1 MSKSKADFRV
11 TIGVESKAYKQAIR
25 EVNKENREFKKQAR
39 EAFKQ
44 SKLDAD
50 NGFGGIVAMA
60 KKLAP
65 AISAGA
71 AAMKVAQT
79 AMQENQR
86 FTDEWAR
93 ITESAKATYES
104 FVDSLVNA
112 DFSYFFE
119 NMGHIVEAAREAAD
133 ALDNLDT
140 TKIFSDLALSQI
152 QLDASKYRYTLR
164 SKSSTEEEKA
174 AAREGLIATRDK
186 QMQVALDNKDANMQA
201 FASKLADYVSR
212 KGYAA
217 SASDFVETGA
227 DGRLQ
232 AKKGSLFEKYYG
244 DLATYRKWDAIYK
257 EEIAARKKTYTSI
270 DPKTGAILRTRGWGN
285 MSDAAFEE
293 LRAFLELSD
302 DKLKEVFGYYESGL
316 NDLRQVYDAMAS
328 DSRYISADTTTL
340 PTTLPKGRGS
350 VGSSAKVYEEG
361 SIGWLEERIAKYRED
376 LKAATTQLAMDEA
389 NHWIARYER
398 DLESLK
404 KAAESVSVAT
414 QGATQGAIGGGIGL
428 QGLSSYGAMKTT
440 NLALFSSKPAVK
452 GEVEANEDL
461 VDSAEIATEG
471 LALVSDSLNTLG
483 LTGKIADVGLKKTIN
498 FLGRALSFVGG
509 IIGGGVGKALQI
521 GGGIVGSFDS
531 GGIVGGTSYR
541 GDKLPAMV
549 NSREMILN
557 ATQQKQLFDMINGG
571 ASGANTA
578 TVVVRGEDTYISL
591 RNYGRRT
598 GKYYLP

>member
-1 MSKSKADFRV
+1 MAKSNVDYRV
-11 TIGVESKAYKQAIR
+11 TLGVESKAYKQALR
-25 EVNKENREFKKQAR
+25 EVNRENREFKKQAR

-174 AAREGLIATRDK
+174 AAREGLIATRDR
-186 QMQVALDNKDANMQA
+186 QMQNALDNKDANMQA
-201 FASKLADYVSR
+201 FASKLANYVSR

-270 DPKTGAILRTRGWGN
+270 DPKTGAIVRMRGWGN

-328 DSRYISADTTTL
+328 DSRYISAGVASAT
-340 PTTLPKGRGS
+340 KGGGS
-350 VGSSAKVYEEG
+350 AGSSAKVYEEG

-376 LKAATTQLAMDEA
+376 LKAATAQLAMDEA
-389 NHWIARYER
+389 NYWIARYER
-398 DLESLK
+398 ELEPLK
-404 KAAESVSVAT
+404 KASESFS
-414 QGATQGAIGGGIGL
+414 GATQGAIGSGIGL

-498 FLGRALSFVGG
+498 FMGRALSFVGG

>member
-39 EAFKQ
+39 ESFKQ
-44 SKLDAD
+44 AKLDAD
-50 NGFGGIVAMA
+50 GGFGGIVAMA

-112 DFSYFFE
+112 DFSYFFG

-133 ALDNLDT
+133 AIDNLDT

-152 QLDASKYRYTLR
+152 QLEASKYRYTLR

-186 QMQVALDNKDANMQA
+186 QMQVALDKSDANMQA
-201 FASKLADYVSR
+201 FAATLASFVSN

-244 DLATYRKWDAIYK
+244 DLATYRQWDAIYK
-257 EEIAARKKTYTSI
+257 EELEQRNRIVATSYS
-270 DPKTGAILRTRGWGN
+270 PTTGAAIHTYAKGN

-293 LRAFLELSD
+293 LRAYLELSD
-302 DKLKEVFGYYESGL
+302 DKLKEVFGYYQQGL

-328 DSRYISADTTTL
+328 DSRYISAGVASAT
-340 PTTLPKGRGS
+340 KGGAGAATS
-350 VGSSAKVYEEG
+350 PAKVYEEG

-389 NHWIARYER
+389 NYWIARYER
-398 DLESLK
+398 DLEPLK
-404 KAAESVSVAT
+404 KASESFS
-414 QGATQGAIGGGIGL
+414 GATQGAIGGGIGL
-428 QGLSSYGAMKTT
+428 QGLSSYGAMETT

-452 GEVEANEDL
+452 GEVEANENL
-461 VDSAEIATEG
+461 SKSAEIATEG
-471 LALVSDSLNTLG
+471 LMLVSDTMQRIG
-483 LTGKIADVGLKKTIN
+483 LTSQIADEGL
-498 FLGRALSFVGG
+498 RATMNVFGNVLAF
-509 IIGGGVGKALQI
+509 A
-521 GGGIVGSFDS
+521 GSFFGGMGGKVLSGLGSLIGSFAD
-531 GGIVGGTSYR
+531 GGIVGGTSYT
-541 GDKLPAMV
+541 GDRLTARV
-549 NSREMILN
+549 NSGEMILN
-557 ATQQKQLFDMINGG
+557 AAQQGQLFKMLNSGG
-571 ASGANTA
+571 VGGGGW
-578 TVVVRGEDTYISL
+578 VLRGEDIYSSI

-598 GKYYLP
+598 GKINLP

>member
-39 EAFKQ
+39 ESFKQ
-44 SKLDAD
+44 AKLDAD
-50 NGFGGIVAMA
+50 NGFGGIVAIA

-133 ALDNLDT
+133 AIDNLDT

-152 QLDASKYRYTLR
+152 QLDASKYLYILR

-186 QMQVALDNKDANMQA
+186 QMQVALDKSDANMQA
-201 FASKLADYVSR
+201 FAATLASFVSN

-244 DLATYRKWDAIYK
+244 NGDLATYRKWDAIYK
-257 EEIAARKKTYTSI
+257 EELAERNRIVATSYS
-270 DPKTGAILRTRGWGN
+270 PTTGAAIHTYAKGN

-302 DKLKEVFGYYESGL
+302 VKLKEAFGYYESGL

-328 DSRYISADTTTL
+328 DSRYISAGVASAT
-340 PTTLPKGRGS
+340 KGGAGAATS
-350 VGSSAKVYEEG
+350 PAKVYKEG
-361 SIGWLEERIAKYRED
+361 SIGWLEERIAKHRED

-389 NHWIARYER
+389 NYWIARYER
-398 DLESLK
+398 DLEPLK
-404 KAAESVSVAT
+404 KASDSFS
-414 QGATQGAIGGGIGL
+414 GATQGAIGGGIGL
-428 QGLSSYGAMKTT
+428 QGLSSYGAMKPIS
-440 NLALFSSKPAVK
+440 LALFSSKPAVK

-557 ATQQKQLFDMINGG
+557 ATQQKQLFDIINSG

>member
-39 EAFKQ
+39 ESFKQ
-44 SKLDAD
+44 AKLDAD

-71 AAMKVAQT
+71 AAMKVVQT

-140 TKIFSDLALSQI
+140 TKIFSNLTLSQI
-152 QLDASKYRYTLR
+152 QLDASKYRYILR

-201 FASKLADYVSR
+201 FAAKLADYVSR
-212 KGYAA
+212 KGYAV
-217 SASDFVETGA
+217 SASDFVEMGA

-244 DLATYRKWDAIYK
+244 NGDLATYRQWDAIYK
-257 EEIAARKKTYTSI
+257 EELAERNRIVATSYS
-270 DPKTGAILRTRGWGN
+270 PTTGAAIHTYAKGN

-302 DKLKEVFGYYESGL
+302 DKLKEVFGYYQQGL

-340 PTTLPKGRGS
+340 PKGRGS
-350 VGSSAKVYEEG
+350 AGSSAKVYEEG

-389 NHWIARYER
+389 NYWIARYER
-398 DLESLK
+398 DLEPLK
-404 KAAESVSVAT
+404 KASESFS
-414 QGATQGAIGGGIGL
+414 GATQGAIGGGIGL

-461 VDSAEIATEG
+461 SKSAEIATDG
-471 LALVSDSLNTLG
+471 LMLVSDTMQRIG
-483 LTGKIADVGLKKTIN
+483 LTSQIADEGLRTTMN
-498 FLGRALSFVGG
+498 VLGNVLAF
-509 IIGGGVGKALQI
+509 A
-521 GGGIVGSFDS
+521 GSFFGGMGGKVLSGLGSLIGSFAD
-531 GGIVGGTSYR
+531 GGIVGGTSYT
-541 GDKLPAMV
+541 GDRLTARV
-549 NSREMILN
+549 NSGEMILN
-557 ATQQKQLFDMINGG
+557 AAQQGQLFKMLNSGG
-571 ASGANTA
+571 VGGGSW
-578 TVVVRGEDTYISL
+578 VLRGEDIYSSI

-598 GKYYLP
+598 GKINLP